1 MNEVDIYQTIANEGN
16 PQEREKQGPIRCEDN
31 PWLGEGFYFWDGLL
45 SNAEWWGKTHYR
57 GNYMI
62 FSSSY
67 DLHSKDLY
75 DLVGNV
81 KHIELFRRYAT
92 GLMRK
97 LGLASMKVA
106 SVLEF
111 MKKDG
116 LLPYHA
122 IRAEGRSAKGSRHVR
137 FIFDDHGM
145 YYLQPVP
152 KLQLCIID
160 FSRFHVADYRFLK
173 YGSQK

>member
-1 MNEVDIYQTIANEGN
+1 MNEVDIYQAIANEGN
-16 PQEREKQGPIRCEDN
+16 PLEREKSGPILCKDN
-31 PWLGEGFYFWDGLL
+31 PWLGDGYYFWDGLL

-67 DLHSKDLY
+67 DLHSDELF

-81 KHIELFRRYAT
+81 KHIELFRRYAM

-97 LGLASMKVA
+97 LGLASVKVA

-111 MKKDG
+111 MKQDG
-116 LLPYHA
+116 FLSYRA
-122 IRAEGRSAKGSRHVR
+122 IRAEGRNAKGSRNVK
-137 FIFDDHGM
+137 FIFDDQGM

-152 KLQLCIID
+152 KFQLCIID
-160 FSRFHVADYRFLK
+160 FSQFHVAEYRFLK
-173 YGSQK
+173 YGS